1 MGTWSDGLRA
11 DGGNAM
17 GRFLRRGVGA
27 LVLVLVL
34 AGCSGSSSVP
44 APVFGGKS
52 VQADQRW
59 PQELMGGDGS
69 TVLLYQ
75 PQVESWKDQK
85 LLRARMAVAFRR
97 MGTDSPTLGGVLL
110 EGDTSTSSAAGQVR
124 ISNIRIV
131 EGRFPG
137 LSAPDSA
144 RLLDALRARMSKE
157 DVIVET
163 ERITAYLERAE
174 TAFTP
179 AALKSDPPKIFVST
193 RPAVLVN
200 IDGPPVL
207 APIPGTELS
216 YVLNTNWDL
225 LRAGTTY
232 YLRHGQGWL
241 TAPAPAGPWTAA
253 PTIPTSFERIPA
265 SDPNWADVRKAVPGV
280 ALTPAA
286 APRVFVS
293 ETPAELILL
302 DGEPK
307 LDPIKGT
314 RLSWAT
320 NTQSDLFRSA
330 ADQRY
335 YYLVAGRWFRAEK
348 LDGPWQFATT
358 ELPDDFKKIP
368 PDHPAADVLAL
379 VPGTSQAQE
388 AVIRGH
394 IPQTAR
400 VERGKVEA
408 PKVTYKGAPEWK
420 PIAGTPL
427 AYAGNSPFDVLKA
440 GEVYYLCFQAV
451 WFVAKSP
458 EGPWELADKVPS
470 EVYQIPPSAPVYPT
484 TYVYVYD
491 TNPQYVTYGY
501 MPGYYGDYYAWGVM
515 AFGTGWYYGSYV
527 YDDVYWPYGY
537 TYGAG
542 TWYNE
547 HTGTYGRSVV
557 GYGPYGGAGRAAAYN
572 PTTGTYA
579 RGAAAYGEYRAGAW
593 AEAYNPRTGTT
604 ARAAEGSNV
613 YGNWRTASVVRG
625 DDWVNA
631 ARASGSAGDAAAVRT
646 SSGGSAAVARGDN
659 NVYVGKDGQVYRR
672 TEGGGWQQYD
682 GGQWS
687 GAAASRADP
696 GTVQGLNHDA
706 DARSTG
712 ASRASASQSWRSS
725 GGGGGYGGGGM
736 GGMRGGGGGGRRR

>member
-1 MGTWSDGLRA
+1 MTAAGGTRMLGRSLAGALGVIGL
-11 DGGNAM
+11 
-17 GRFLRRGVGA
+17 
-27 LVLVLVL
+27 LVLV
-34 AGCSGSSSVP
+34 AGCSAP
-44 APVFGGKS
+44 ATPGPVFGGKEL
-52 VQADQRW
+52 QEDQKW

-69 TVLLYQ
+69 TILLYQ
-75 PQVESWKDQK
+75 PQVESWKDYK

-97 MGTDSPTLGGVLL
+97 TGTASPTLGGVLL
-110 EGDTSTSSAAGQVR
+110 EGDTSTSSEAGQVR

-174 TAFTP
+174 TALTP
-179 AALKSDPPKIFVST
+179 VELKSDPPKIFVST
-193 RPAVLVN
+193 RPAVVVN

-232 YLRHGQGWL
+232 YLRHERGWL

-253 PTIPTSFERIPA
+253 AAIPTSFERIPA
-265 SDPNWADVRKAVPGV
+265 NDPNWADVRKAVPGV

-314 RLSWAT
+314 QLSWAT
-320 NTQSDLFRSA
+320 NTQSDLFRSG

-400 VERGKVEA
+400 VGRGKVEA
-408 PKVTYKGAPEWK
+408 PKVIYKGAPEWK
-420 PIAGTPL
+420 PIAGTSL
-427 AYAGNSPFDVLKA
+427 AYAGNS
-440 GEVYYLCFQAV
+440 
-451 WFVAKSP
+451 
-458 EGPWELADKVPS
+458 
-470 EVYQIPPSAPVYPT
+470 
-484 TYVYVYD
+484 
-491 TNPQYVTYGY
+491 
-501 MPGYYGDYYAWGVM
+501 
-515 AFGTGWYYGSYV
+515 
-527 YDDVYWPYGY
+527 
-537 TYGAG
+537 
-542 TWYNE
+542 
-547 HTGTYGRSVV
+547 SVRC
-557 GYGPYGGAGRAAAYN
+557 P
-572 PTTGTYA
+572 
-579 RGAAAYGEYRAGAW
+579 
-593 AEAYNPRTGTT
+593 
-604 ARAAEGSNV
+604 
-613 YGNWRTASVVRG
+613 
-625 DDWVNA
+625 
-631 ARASGSAGDAAAVRT
+631 
-646 SSGGSAAVARGDN
+646 
-659 NVYVGKDGQVYRR
+659 
-672 TEGGGWQQYD
+672 EGGGGLLSVFP
-682 GGQWS
+682 GGVVRRQEPGGPL
-687 GAAASRADP
+687 GARR
-696 GTVQGLNHDA
+696 QG
-706 DARSTG
+706 AR
-712 ASRASASQSWRSS
+712 
-725 GGGGGYGGGGM
+725 
-736 GGMRGGGGGGRRR
+736 

>member
-1 MGTWSDGLRA
+1 MTAAGGTRMLGRSLAGALGVIGL
-11 DGGNAM
+11 
-17 GRFLRRGVGA
+17 
-27 LVLVLVL
+27 LVLV
-34 AGCSGSSSVP
+34 AGCSAP
-44 APVFGGKS
+44 ATPGPVFGGKEL
-52 VQADQRW
+52 QEDQKW

-75 PQVESWKDQK
+75 PQVESWKDYK

-97 MGTDSPTLGGVLL
+97 TGTASPTLGGVLL
-110 EGDTSTSSAAGQVR
+110 EGDTSTSSEAGQVR

-174 TAFTP
+174 TALTP
-179 AALKSDPPKIFVST
+179 VELKSDPPKIFVST
-193 RPAVLVN
+193 RPAVVVN

-225 LRAGTTY
+225 LRDGTTY
-232 YLRHGQGWL
+232 YLRHEQGWL

-253 PTIPTSFERIPA
+253 AAIPTSFERIPA

-314 RLSWAT
+314 KLSWAT

-400 VERGKVEA
+400 VGARQGRGAEGDLQGCAGVEA
-408 PKVTYKGAPEWK
+408 DRRH
-420 PIAGTPL
+420 L
-427 AYAGNSPFDVLKA
+427 ARLR
-440 GEVYYLCFQAV
+440 GEQ
-451 WFVAKSP
+451 
-458 EGPWELADKVPS
+458 
-470 EVYQIPPSAPVYPT
+470 
-484 TYVYVYD
+484 
-491 TNPQYVTYGY
+491 
-501 MPGYYGDYYAWGVM
+501 
-515 AFGTGWYYGSYV
+515 
-527 YDDVYWPYGY
+527 
-537 TYGAG
+537 
-542 TWYNE
+542 
-547 HTGTYGRSVV
+547 SVRC
-557 GYGPYGGAGRAAAYN
+557 P
-572 PTTGTYA
+572 
-579 RGAAAYGEYRAGAW
+579 
-593 AEAYNPRTGTT
+593 
-604 ARAAEGSNV
+604 
-613 YGNWRTASVVRG
+613 
-625 DDWVNA
+625 
-631 ARASGSAGDAAAVRT
+631 
-646 SSGGSAAVARGDN
+646 
-659 NVYVGKDGQVYRR
+659 
-672 TEGGGWQQYD
+672 EGGGGLLPVLP
-682 GGQWS
+682 GGVVRRQEPGGPL
-687 GAAASRADP
+687 GARR
-696 GTVQGLNHDA
+696 QG
-706 DARSTG
+706 AR
-712 ASRASASQSWRSS
+712 
-725 GGGGGYGGGGM
+725 
-736 GGMRGGGGGGRRR
+736 